1 MERASFFS
9 ILVVDD
15 ELDAREGMSLVL
27 EMQGYIV
34 IQVANEQEALDTLQN
49 TEPLPSLVVL
59 DLTMPVL
66 DGWSFLR
73 RRSQD
78 QTLADVPVVIVSSN
92 RPDDEVLSGVEEF
105 LQKPVEITRLLGI
118 IGRIETRAR

>member
-1 MERASFFS
+1 
-9 ILVVDD
+9 
-15 ELDAREGMSLVL
+15 L

-34 IQVANEQEALDTLQN
+34 LQAANGQEALDTLKN
-49 TEPLPSLVVL
+49 IEPLPSLVAL
-59 DLTMPVL
+59 DLAMPVL

-73 RRSQD
+73 QRSQD